1 MTRPPMT
8 RIGRLFEDL
17 KKANRKGLIAYLTVG
32 DPSPDRTPALV
43 EALVRGGADMIELGV
58 PFSDPIADG
67 PVIQA
72 AGERAL
78 KAGTTLARVLQVAAE
93 IRRTSEVPLLLFTY
107 LNPVVRYGLA
117 RLAQDAAA
125 AGIDGCLLTDA
136 SVEEAQESVGA
147 MHRHGLDTVF
157 LAAPTSTER
166 RLKLVAQYS
175 TGFVYLVSRTGVT
188 GERESLSNAVAPL
201 VAAVIDSAHFEEVAG
216 TVAGDDTVLVV
227 ASEVSG
233 GASVARRLAG
243 VAGIDPGWDDGE
255 DRQAHRGQR
264 TADRTDRG
272 RGQAGVQADPPTG
285 SRPAR
290 RSRTSKPSTKRS

>member
-1 MTRPPMT
+1 MT

-17 KKANRKGLIAYLTVG
+17 KRDGRKGLIAYLTVG

-43 EALVRGGADMIELGV
+43 EALVRGGADLIELGV

-93 IRRTSEVPLLLFTY
+93 IRRNSAVPLLLFTY
-107 LNPVVRYGLA
+107 LNPVVRYGLE
-117 RLAQDAAA
+117 RLAQDAAV

-136 SVEEAQESVGA
+136 SVEEAREYVDA

-188 GERESLSNAVAPL
+188 GERDSLSAAVAPL
-201 VAAVIDSAHFEEVAG
+201 VRAVRAVTDLPLAVGFGISKPEHVAELGRQVEAVVVGSAIVRLIERNAG
-216 TVAGDDTVLVV
+216 N
-227 ASEVSG
+227 ASLEIQLESFVRELKHGFG
-233 GASVARRLAG
+233 GAS
-243 VAGIDPGWDDGE
+243 
-255 DRQAHRGQR
+255 
-264 TADRTDRG
+264 
-272 RGQAGVQADPPTG
+272 
-285 SRPAR
+285 
-290 RSRTSKPSTKRS
+290 

>member
-1 MTRPPMT
+1 MT
-8 RIGRLFEDL
+8 RIGCLFENL
-17 KKANRKGLIAYLTVG
+17 KRDNLKGMIAYLTVG

-43 EALVRGGADMIELGV
+43 EALVRGGADLIELGV

-93 IRRTSEVPLLLFTY
+93 IRRTSEVPLMLFTY
-107 LNPVVRYGLA
+107 LNPVVRYGLE

-136 SVEEAQESVGA
+136 SVEEAGEYVGA

-166 RLKLVAQYS
+166 RLKLVAEYS

-188 GERESLSNAVAPL
+188 GERDSLSNAVAPL
-201 VAAVIDSAHFEEVAG
+201 VQAVRAV
-216 TVAGDDTVLVV
+216 TNLP
-227 ASEVSG
+227 
-233 GASVARRLAG
+233 LAVG
-243 VAGIDPGWDDGE
+243 FGI
-255 DRQAHRGQR
+255 
-264 TADRTDRG
+264 
-272 RGQAGVQADPPTG
+272 
-285 SRPAR
+285 SRPEHVTELGKQVEAVAVGSAIVR
-290 RSRTSKPSTKRS
+290 LIERNADNASLEIQLESFVRELKRGFGAQS